1 RQQSKPGSA
10 VGESVDAAGP
20 RSAPLIFLILTSTLV
35 AFATNLSMHQLNM
48 RMQDLGISEF
58 GIGISVATQALGII
72 LVAPLAKDAIAR
84 FGVRRAFVL
93 GAIITSSTFLSIN
106 FLSDAVALSAVRLL
120 FAGGLALLFTI
131 SESLVITRT
140 EQSNRGK
147 VVGWYATALAVG
159 TAAGPAFV
167 TVTGVDG
174 FAPLLW
180 SAMLFWLTAVP
191 IVLCVGKGEDLAPV
205 VRTSTMGSMR
215 IMPIAFVTAF
225 IFGVVDNGG
234 ISMLSVYS
242 TMNGYDYSQA
252 AMLAATAM
260 VGGVA
265 LQVPLGYGANGYDI
279 RMILLLCGVGAIVLL
294 ALLPNIMAL
303 HTAALGVSFLLGG
316 FLEGFYTVGLI
327 CIARNCRSIGISS
340 ANGAFVSMCGL
351 GEFVGPLTTGTS
363 IHYLGSQGFVIGL
376 TVLLAA
382 YIVLVAMMKRGASV
396 QSVSV

>member
-1 RQQSKPGSA
+1 
-10 VGESVDAAGP
+10 
-20 RSAPLIFLILTSTLV
+20 
-35 AFATNLSMHQLNM
+35 
-48 RMQDLGISEF
+48 
-58 GIGISVATQALGII
+58 
-72 LVAPLAKDAIAR
+72 
-84 FGVRRAFVL
+84 
-93 GAIITSSTFLSIN
+93 
-106 FLSDAVALSAVRLL
+106 
-120 FAGGLALLFTI
+120 
-131 SESLVITRT
+131 
-140 EQSNRGK
+140 
-147 VVGWYATALAVG
+147 
-159 TAAGPAFV
+159 
-167 TVTGVDG
+167 
-174 FAPLLW
+174 
-180 SAMLFWLTAVP
+180 
-191 IVLCVGKGEDLAPV
+191 
-205 VRTSTMGSMR
+205 MR

-363 IHYLGSQGFVIGL
+363 IHYLGSQGFVVGL